1 MNQIAITQRQFY
13 STTPLEVIDFLDIEE
28 AHRERRE
35 LISQGYR
42 ASVIAGNGIYR
53 VEVYCP
59 SSYQR

>member
-1 MNQIAITQRQFY
+1 MNKLDIQRKFY
-13 STTPLEVIDFLDIEE
+13 STTPSEVIDFFNIEE

-35 LISQGYR
+35 LVNNGYR

-53 VEVYCP
+53 VEVYYP